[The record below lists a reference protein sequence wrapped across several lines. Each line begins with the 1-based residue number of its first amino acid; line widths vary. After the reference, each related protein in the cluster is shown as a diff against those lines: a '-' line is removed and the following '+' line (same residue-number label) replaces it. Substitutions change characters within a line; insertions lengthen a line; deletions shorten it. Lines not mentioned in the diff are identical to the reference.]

1 MLGCARVRM
10 CKGESVQGLARAR
23 VEVCKVLGKDLQGLQ
38 FGCARIRMCKGYGLQ
53 V

>member
-1 MLGCARVRM
+1 VLGYARVRM
-10 CKGESVQGLARAR
+10 CKGGGVQGLARAR

-38 FGCARIRMCKGYGLQ
+38 LGCARIRVCKGHGLH